1 MARMFYGPAEPVSKQ
16 IRWTRDACRTSIKHM
31 RVDHRGLHVTVA
43 QKLLNGSNVGL
54 SFQQVGGKA
63 MAKGMSTGGF
73 TDSSSSDCSANG
85 SPHFLADRFS
95 GTIR

>member
-1 MARMFYGPAEPVSKQ
+1 
-16 IRWTRDACRTSIKHM
+16 M

-63 MAKGMSTGGF
+63 MAKGMATGGF
-73 TDSSSSDCSANG
+73 TDSSSSDCRAKG

-95 GTIR
+95 GTNALTGETTLILMNWLDSMLVDPAVCVIGSA